1 MSVKVKDLK
10 PGESAVITG
19 YEAGCNYYRQKL
31 LSMGLIKGTKLT
43 LLKIAPLGDPVQ
55 LELRGFKLSL
65 RKQEADILMLDTVES
80 DIINF
85 IENPLT
91 GWGRKWRNRGKG
103 CNRGERGKKGC
114 CDCRKPQLR

>member
-1 MSVKVKDLK
+1 MSVKIKDLK

-31 LSMGLIKGTKLT
+31 LSMGLIKGTKIR
-43 LLKIAPLGDPVQ
+43 LLKTAPLGDPVQ

-65 RKQEADILMLDTVES
+65 RKNEADILILDLIES

-85 IENPLT
+85 VENPLT
-91 GWGRKWRNRGKG
+91 IWGRQWRKRRG
-103 CNRGERGKKGC
+103 CNRGERGKKGYC
-114 CDCRKPQLR
+114 NSRKSKLR